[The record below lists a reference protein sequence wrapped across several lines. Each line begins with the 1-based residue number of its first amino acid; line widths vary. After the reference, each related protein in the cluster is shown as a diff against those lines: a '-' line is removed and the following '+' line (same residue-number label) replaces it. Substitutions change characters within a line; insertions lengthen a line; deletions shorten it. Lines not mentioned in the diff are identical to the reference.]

1 VLEDSAPVPV
11 APNTVTPVA
20 RTQGQNHVVVGE
32 NDSYWALSKRV
43 YGTPSYFHALAKYN
57 SSRIKDPNRLKA
69 GMKVLTPER
78 QELEALFPHLVSGT
92 ASGGTA
98 AQDVK
103 SGLSWDVQGVP
114 SYRVG
119 ESDTLTGI
127 AQAHLGRAS
136 RWVQIYEMNRK
147 VVSDP
152 KTLRPGTVLRLPAD
166 ASRVRL
172 VPQG

>member
-1 VLEDSAPVPV
+1 
-11 APNTVTPVA
+11 
-20 RTQGQNHVVVGE
+20 VGE

-43 YGTPSYFHALAKYN
+43 YGTPAYFHALEKYN
-57 SSRIKDPNRLKA
+57 SSRIQDSNRLRA
-69 GMKVLTPER
+69 GMKVLTPEPR
-78 QELEALFPHLVSGT
+78 ELETLFPHLISEAGSGEP
-92 ASGGTA
+92 AQKANSGISRDAHG
-98 AQDVK
+98 
-103 SGLSWDVQGVP
+103 P
-114 SYRVG
+114 IYRVG
-119 ESDTLTGI
+119 ASDTLSGI

-152 KTLRPGTVLRLPAD
+152 KALKPGTVLRLPAD